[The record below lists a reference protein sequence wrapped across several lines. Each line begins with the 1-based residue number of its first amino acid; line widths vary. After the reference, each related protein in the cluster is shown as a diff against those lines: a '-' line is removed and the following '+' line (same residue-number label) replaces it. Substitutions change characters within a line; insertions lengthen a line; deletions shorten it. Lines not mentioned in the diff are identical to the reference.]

1 MVRASV
7 TTVNALPRRAAPLS
21 RPVRSVLAAVNLS
34 GYYGLALSSVGLLTN
49 LGISLATD
57 AFGPVADNAGG
68 IAEMAGMPPETR
80 DNTDVLDAL
89 GEASSAS
96 WEGGGRASPFHAAP
110 HRAEQATPRPPSA
123 RASPWRRRC

>member
-1 MVRASV
+1 
-7 TTVNALPRRAAPLS
+7 
-21 RPVRSVLAAVNLS
+21 VRSVLAAVNLS

-89 GEASSAS
+89 GEASSA
-96 WEGGGRASPFHAAP
+96 
-110 HRAEQATPRPPSA
+110 
-123 RASPWRRRC
+123 

>member
-1 MVRASV
+1 MS
-7 TTVNALPRRAAPLS
+7 
-21 RPVRSVLAAVNLS
+21 RSVLAAVNLS

-68 IAEMAGMPPETR
+68 IAEMAGMPSQTR

-89 GEASSAS
+89 GASAPPPAAA
-96 WEGGGRASPFHAAP
+96 GAMPAVSPCLSHP
-110 HRAEQATPRPPSA
+110 TCPLLQVTPPPPSA
-123 RASPWRRRC
+123 RDLPWRLRC